1 MVKGWLEHNM
11 FREDPSK
18 AESIVNFLS
27 DHKNTYTHDRHLDF
41 NTLGQLGLKIE
52 KLEEDQELQDKVLSV
67 HHSTIISMSQTQATK
82 IIENNMGKAYI
93 QSV

>member
-1 MVKGWLEHNM
+1 MLKHDKVK
-11 FREDPSK
+11 
-18 AESIVNFLS
+18 VNKVVDFLS
-27 DHKNTYTHDRHLDF
+27 SHEDLYTHDRHLDF
-41 NTLGQLGLKIE
+41 NTLSGLGLIIE
-52 KLEEDQELQDKVLSV
+52 KLEEDQVLQDKVLSV